1 MKLDAFLERVYEKNY
16 KKLIFAS
23 LGMLVVALIILG
35 INYYS
40 TGSFIEKDVSLKGG
54 ISVTIEKENLDE
66 IEISDYLNQKYSDI
80 NVRTLTDL
88 STRKNIGLIIES
100 SGIAEEEL
108 KSVLREKIQF
118 DEGQYSAE
126 EYSSAF
132 SESFFRQL
140 IKVLIFAFVLMA
152 IVVAVTFRDFIPSLA
167 GIKLSSGGII
177 AFLLVIGYSIDTDIL
192 LTTKLLKRKVGTMY
206 ERFAQSITTGL
217 TMTITTV
224 VAVLVAFIFST
235 APVLKQIFLIIF
247 IALIVDIIST
257 YVGNASIL
265 IWHIKNENKAVIHN
279 KGNNFV
285 IPYFDFLPG
294 H

>member
-1 MKLDAFLERVYEKNY
+1 M
-16 KKLIFAS
+16 
-23 LGMLVVALIILG
+23 
-35 INYYS
+35 
-40 TGSFIEKDVSLKGG
+40 
-54 ISVTIEKENLDE
+54 TIEKENFDG

-152 IVVAVTFRDFIPSLA
+152 IVVAVTFRDFIPSLAVILAAITDLLVTLAVISLA

-265 IWHIKNENKAVIHN
+265 IWHIKNK
-279 KGNNFV
+279 K
-285 IPYFDFLPG
+285 
-294 H
+294 

>member
-66 IEISDYLNQKYSDI
+66 VEISDYLNQKYSDI

-167 GIKLSSGGII
+167 VILAAITDLLVTLAVISLAGIKLSSGGII

-257 YVGNASIL
+257 YIGNASIL
-265 IWHIKNENKAVIHN
+265 IWHIKNK
-279 KGNNFV
+279 K
-285 IPYFDFLPG
+285 
-294 H
+294 